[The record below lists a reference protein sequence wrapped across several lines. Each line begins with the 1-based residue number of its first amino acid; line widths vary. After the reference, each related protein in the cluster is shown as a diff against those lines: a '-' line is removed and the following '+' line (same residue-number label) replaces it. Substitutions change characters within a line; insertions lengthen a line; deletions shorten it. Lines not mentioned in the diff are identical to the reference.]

1 MKINKKI
8 FVVVLILMLIPVYVF
23 ADGKYVTL
31 DSCQEGD
38 MVKLKDSEGLVTL
51 YHLYTV
57 TTPSTNHILK
67 GEESYSKE
75 ALEFTC
81 EKLTNAT
88 SIVIEEVENGID
100 DYGEAYVFYD
110 DNLLQEELLKE
121 GYAKISYLEESDPYY
136 DRLISA
142 EISAKENNVGLWN
155 TEEII
160 DEMVDDIDNSSS
172 KNNKE
177 EYNPIVKFFNSIL
190 DGVVASVN
198 KMIDS
203 ILQKID
209 NML

>member
-67 GEESYSKE
+67 GEEAYSKE

-160 DEMVDDIDNSSS
+160 DEMVDDIDNSRS

-177 EYNPIVKFFNSIL
+177 EYNPIVKFLNSIL

-209 NML
+209 SML